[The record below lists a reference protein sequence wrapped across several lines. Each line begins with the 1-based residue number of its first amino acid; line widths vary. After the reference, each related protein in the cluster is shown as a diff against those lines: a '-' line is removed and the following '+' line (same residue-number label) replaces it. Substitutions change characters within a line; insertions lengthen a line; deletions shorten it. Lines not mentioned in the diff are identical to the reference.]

1 MGGDLIILVKMV
13 KLKAELQ
20 IRSNLK
26 IREKINHFKSFAA
39 TKSQQIN
46 TACTERAL

>member
-46 TACTERAL
+46 AACTERAL